1 MRRERFVEE
10 LESYSKQ
17 LEEFQTFGDMQE
29 IQRYLKKAQAL
40 NQRLESAAEK
50 VGLSIFVILKESF
63 LPQFNKNKALD
74 RILELDS
81 YSEPFFEILKMKFLQ
96 FLWVWMSFSI
106 FIFSLLVHH
115 SWIVINVYQIQI
127 DCSWWEVNIMI

>member
-17 LEEFQTFGDMQE
+17 LEEFQSFGDMQE

-50 VGLSIFVILKESF
+50 VITTLQTLFME
-63 LPQFNKNKALD
+63 KN
-74 RILELDS
+74 
-81 YSEPFFEILKMKFLQ
+81 P
-96 FLWVWMSFSI
+96 
-106 FIFSLLVHH
+106 
-115 SWIVINVYQIQI
+115 
-127 DCSWWEVNIMI
+127 C

>member
-17 LEEFQTFGDMQE
+17 LEEFQSFGDMQE

-50 VGLSIFVILKESF
+50 VKYTFREVLSQMKVLK
-63 LPQFNKNKALD
+63 LT
-74 RILELDS
+74 
-81 YSEPFFEILKMKFLQ
+81 
-96 FLWVWMSFSI
+96 
-106 FIFSLLVHH
+106 
-115 SWIVINVYQIQI
+115 
-127 DCSWWEVNIMI
+127 

>member
-17 LEEFQTFGDMQE
+17 LEEFQSFGDMQE

-50 VGLSIFVILKESF
+50 VIITLQTLFYGKIAKWAVLRQMEVLILYW
-63 LPQFNKNKALD
+63 QKNYL
-74 RILELDS
+74 
-81 YSEPFFEILKMKFLQ
+81 
-96 FLWVWMSFSI
+96 
-106 FIFSLLVHH
+106 
-115 SWIVINVYQIQI
+115 
-127 DCSWWEVNIMI
+127 

>member
-17 LEEFQTFGDMQE
+17 LEEFQSFGDMQE

-50 VGLSIFVILKESF
+50 VTSSLRFF
-63 LPQFNKNKALD
+63 L
-74 RILELDS
+74 
-81 YSEPFFEILKMKFLQ
+81 
-96 FLWVWMSFSI
+96 
-106 FIFSLLVHH
+106 
-115 SWIVINVYQIQI
+115 
-127 DCSWWEVNIMI
+127 

>member
-17 LEEFQTFGDMQE
+17 LEEFQSFGDMQE

-50 VGLSIFVILKESF
+50 VITTLQTLFME
-63 LPQFNKNKALD
+63 KNPAK
-74 RILELDS
+74 
-81 YSEPFFEILKMKFLQ
+81 
-96 FLWVWMSFSI
+96 
-106 FIFSLLVHH
+106 
-115 SWIVINVYQIQI
+115 
-127 DCSWWEVNIMI
+127 

>member
-17 LEEFQTFGDMQE
+17 LEEFQSFGDMQE

-50 VGLSIFVILKESF
+50 VKYTLREVLSQMKVLK
-63 LPQFNKNKALD
+63 LT
-74 RILELDS
+74 
-81 YSEPFFEILKMKFLQ
+81 
-96 FLWVWMSFSI
+96 
-106 FIFSLLVHH
+106 
-115 SWIVINVYQIQI
+115 
-127 DCSWWEVNIMI
+127 

>member
-17 LEEFQTFGDMQE
+17 LEEFQSFGDMQE

-50 VGLSIFVILKESF
+50 VITTLITLFME
-63 LPQFNKNKALD
+63 
-74 RILELDS
+74 
-81 YSEPFFEILKMKFLQ
+81 KMLYER
-96 FLWVWMSFSI
+96 S
-106 FIFSLLVHH
+106 
-115 SWIVINVYQIQI
+115 
-127 DCSWWEVNIMI
+127 

>member
-17 LEEFQTFGDMQE
+17 LEEFQSFGDMQE

-50 VGLSIFVILKESF
+50 VITTLQTLFME
-63 LPQFNKNKALD
+63 KN
-74 RILELDS
+74 
-81 YSEPFFEILKMKFLQ
+81 P
-96 FLWVWMSFSI
+96 
-106 FIFSLLVHH
+106 LLNERSKVK
-115 SWIVINVYQIQI
+115 
-127 DCSWWEVNIMI
+127 

>member
-17 LEEFQTFGDMQE
+17 LEEFQSFGDMQE

-50 VGLSIFVILKESF
+50 VITT
-63 LPQFNKNKALD
+63 
-74 RILELDS
+74 
-81 YSEPFFEILKMKFLQ
+81 LQ
-96 FLWVWMSFSI
+96 TLFMEKKP
-106 FIFSLLVHH
+106 LLNERSKVK
-115 SWIVINVYQIQI
+115 
-127 DCSWWEVNIMI
+127 

>member
-17 LEEFQTFGDMQE
+17 LEEFQSFGDMQE

-50 VGLSIFVILKESF
+50 VKYTLREVLS
-63 LPQFNKNKALD
+63 Q
-74 RILELDS
+74 
-81 YSEPFFEILKMKFLQ
+81 MKVMKLT
-96 FLWVWMSFSI
+96 
-106 FIFSLLVHH
+106 
-115 SWIVINVYQIQI
+115 
-127 DCSWWEVNIMI
+127 

>member
-17 LEEFQTFGDMQE
+17 LEEFQSFGDMQE

-50 VGLSIFVILKESF
+50 VITT
-63 LPQFNKNKALD
+63 
-74 RILELDS
+74 
-81 YSEPFFEILKMKFLQ
+81 LQ
-96 FLWVWMSFSI
+96 TRFTEK
-106 FIFSLLVHH
+106 LLNER
-115 SWIVINVYQIQI
+115 S
-127 DCSWWEVNIMI
+127 

>member
-50 VGLSIFVILKESF
+50 VGLSIFMIFERNFF
-63 LPQFNKNKALD
+63 LPLFNKNKALD

-96 FLWVWMSFSI
+96 FLWV
-106 FIFSLLVHH
+106 
-115 SWIVINVYQIQI
+115 
-127 DCSWWEVNIMI
+127 

>member
-17 LEEFQTFGDMQE
+17 LEEFQSFGDMQE

-50 VGLSIFVILKESF
+50 VITT
-63 LPQFNKNKALD
+63 
-74 RILELDS
+74 
-81 YSEPFFEILKMKFLQ
+81 LQ
-96 FLWVWMSFSI
+96 TLFM
-106 FIFSLLVHH
+106 
-115 SWIVINVYQIQI
+115 
-127 DCSWWEVNIMI
+127 EKTPAK

>member
-17 LEEFQTFGDMQE
+17 LEEFQSFGDMQE

-50 VGLSIFVILKESF
+50 VISSLRIFF
-63 LPQFNKNKALD
+63 
-74 RILELDS
+74 
-81 YSEPFFEILKMKFLQ
+81 MKK
-96 FLWVWMSFSI
+96 
-106 FIFSLLVHH
+106 
-115 SWIVINVYQIQI
+115 YTTK
-127 DCSWWEVNIMI
+127 WEVVSQMKELILY

>member
-17 LEEFQTFGDMQE
+17 LEEFQSFGDMQE

-50 VGLSIFVILKESF
+50 VITTLITLFIE
-63 LPQFNKNKALD
+63 
-74 RILELDS
+74 
-81 YSEPFFEILKMKFLQ
+81 KMLYER
-96 FLWVWMSFSI
+96 S
-106 FIFSLLVHH
+106 
-115 SWIVINVYQIQI
+115 
-127 DCSWWEVNIMI
+127 

>member
-17 LEEFQTFGDMQE
+17 LEEFQSFGDMQE

-50 VGLSIFVILKESF
+50 VIITLQSVLFNLFCLFVCLFVYKFVLGRGGSNYSF
-63 LPQFNKNKALD
+63 
-74 RILELDS
+74 
-81 YSEPFFEILKMKFLQ
+81 
-96 FLWVWMSFSI
+96 
-106 FIFSLLVHH
+106 
-115 SWIVINVYQIQI
+115 
-127 DCSWWEVNIMI
+127 

>member
-17 LEEFQTFGDMQE
+17 LEEFQSFGDMQE

-50 VGLSIFVILKESF
+50 VKYTLREVLSQMKVLK
-63 LPQFNKNKALD
+63 LT
-74 RILELDS
+74 
-81 YSEPFFEILKMKFLQ
+81 
-96 FLWVWMSFSI
+96 WV
-106 FIFSLLVHH
+106 
-115 SWIVINVYQIQI
+115 
-127 DCSWWEVNIMI
+127 

>member
-17 LEEFQTFGDMQE
+17 LEEFQSFGDMQE

-50 VGLSIFVILKESF
+50 VITT
-63 LPQFNKNKALD
+63 
-74 RILELDS
+74 
-81 YSEPFFEILKMKFLQ
+81 LQ
-96 FLWVWMSFSI
+96 TLFMEKT
-106 FIFSLLVHH
+106 LLNERSKVK
-115 SWIVINVYQIQI
+115 
-127 DCSWWEVNIMI
+127 

>member
-17 LEEFQTFGDMQE
+17 LEEFQSFGDMQE

-50 VGLSIFVILKESF
+50 VMTTLITLFME
-63 LPQFNKNKALD
+63 
-74 RILELDS
+74 
-81 YSEPFFEILKMKFLQ
+81 KMLYER
-96 FLWVWMSFSI
+96 S
-106 FIFSLLVHH
+106 
-115 SWIVINVYQIQI
+115 
-127 DCSWWEVNIMI
+127 

>member
-1 MRRERFVEE
+1 MHDHYFTHQMRRERFLEE

-50 VGLSIFVILKESF
+50 VGLSIFMIF
-63 LPQFNKNKALD
+63 GRN
-74 RILELDS
+74 
-81 YSEPFFEILKMKFLQ
+81 FFTPVQQE
-96 FLWVWMSFSI
+96 
-106 FIFSLLVHH
+106 
-115 SWIVINVYQIQI
+115 
-127 DCSWWEVNIMI
+127 

>member
-63 LPQFNKNKALD
+63 LPLFNKNKALD

-81 YSEPFFEILKMKFLQ
+81 YTVNHSLKSWKWNFYNFYGSGCHFSYSFF
-96 FLWVWMSFSI
+96 
-106 FIFSLLVHH
+106 H
-115 SWIVINVYQIQI
+115 Y
-127 DCSWWEVNIMI
+127 

>member
-63 LPQFNKNKALD
+63 LPLFNKNKALD

-81 YSEPFFEILKMKFLQ
+81 YIHWTILWNLENEISTIFMGLDVIFHIHFFIIST
-96 FLWVWMSFSI
+96 SFMDS
-106 FIFSLLVHH
+106 
-115 SWIVINVYQIQI
+115 N
-127 DCSWWEVNIMI
+127 

>member
-40 NQRLESAAEK
+40 NQRLESAADK
-50 VGLSIFVILKESF
+50 VC
-63 LPQFNKNKALD
+63 PA
-74 RILELDS
+74 
-81 YSEPFFEILKMKFLQ
+81 MKRT
-96 FLWVWMSFSI
+96 VPYHKGI
-106 FIFSLLVHH
+106 I
-115 SWIVINVYQIQI
+115 
-127 DCSWWEVNIMI
+127 

>member
-40 NQRLESAAEK
+40 NQRLESAADK
-50 VGLSIFVILKESF
+50 VWLLLHSTVK
-63 LPQFNKNKALD
+63 
-74 RILELDS
+74 
-81 YSEPFFEILKMKFLQ
+81 
-96 FLWVWMSFSI
+96 
-106 FIFSLLVHH
+106 SLLA
-115 SWIVINVYQIQI
+115 SGYLTFSNTPL
-127 DCSWWEVNIMI
+127 IMMHYTIWFQKI

>member
-17 LEEFQTFGDMQE
+17 LEEFQSFGDMQE

-50 VGLSIFVILKESF
+50 VITTLQTLFMEKNPAKWEIQSQIKVMIL
-63 LPQFNKNKALD
+63 
-74 RILELDS
+74 
-81 YSEPFFEILKMKFLQ
+81 Y
-96 FLWVWMSFSI
+96 
-106 FIFSLLVHH
+106 
-115 SWIVINVYQIQI
+115 
-127 DCSWWEVNIMI
+127 

>member
-1 MRRERFVEE
+1 MHDYYFTHQMRRERFVEE

-50 VGLSIFVILKESF
+50 VGLSIFMIFVR
-63 LPQFNKNKALD
+63 N
-74 RILELDS
+74 
-81 YSEPFFEILKMKFLQ
+81 FFTPVQQE
-96 FLWVWMSFSI
+96 
-106 FIFSLLVHH
+106 
-115 SWIVINVYQIQI
+115 
-127 DCSWWEVNIMI
+127 